1 MSNTTH
7 SAVAIL
13 RQFYAEVLPLQDYLK
28 SILASNARV
37 ELQEGDTD
45 EYKELSEGTYIAVNE
60 RYQGA
65 PLCPSQALA
74 HIRDV
79 S

>member
-1 MSNTTH
+1 MSSTTH

-37 ELQEGDTD
+37 QFHEDDTD
-45 EYKELSEGTYIAVNE
+45 EYRALYEGTYIAVNE
-60 RYQGA
+60 KYKGA
-65 PLCPSQALA
+65 SLCPSQALA